1 MTCVTQLQA
10 LIMKKILSNLN
21 AAQRDAVTFG
31 IGNKF
36 HRLPPPLLIL
46 AGAGTGKTSV
56 LAHRVAYLVA
66 NGIDPS
72 RILTLVFGNNA
83 AKQMRDRTQVILREA
98 GLHSKGNLEWAGTFH
113 GVGARIVREYARQ
126 VGLRK
131 NFTIIDP
138 SDAVGLLKRVAQELP
153 LRIRK
158 QLPNL
163 AVCLK
168 IYSRKAARCCKLSV
182 VLARHFPALVGKRAV
197 LRTLLKGYEDAKLA
211 SNIVDFDDL
220 LRLWLVLLRDQKIG
234 RKIRRRFD
242 HVLVDEFQDTNGL
255 QDEILRALKPDGRG
269 LTVVGDDAQSIYSF
283 RGAEI
288 SNILDF
294 AGTSKS
300 AVKVIKLEQNYRS
313 RRPIL
318 DLCNAVMARPEDDL
332 SKTLWSKRKGK
343 QKPQLRRILD
353 GRAQAQH
360 VADGIEQARAR
371 GVPLREQAVLF
382 RNADHSAELEV
393 ELIRRGI
400 PFIKRGGPKFLEQ
413 AHIKDVLGVL
423 KWLENPR
430 DRLSALRVL
439 DLLPGVGQVAAN
451 AIFGQIDGRLT
462 PSRLKRV
469 SVPTSAT
476 PLWNDL
482 RRLLGRR
489 KMLKWPNDLDMA
501 CSGLLTRSGCK
512 AHGADFVTLQTIASQ
527 FKSRREF
534 LVGSVLDLAE
544 IALGEG
550 GDDRLTLSIVHSAK
564 GLEWER
570 VTILSAVDGH
580 FPSMRAKDRSGAEEE
595 RRVFYVALSRAKD
608 DLEILVPSRIHVPK
622 GAGKHHEVYLSL
634 KTTPFIAALD
644 ARKYLKLAEQ
654 YTAPPCRH
662 GRQVRKAEKQY
673 L

>member
-1 MTCVTQLQA
+1 
-10 LIMKKILSNLN
+10 MKKTIISGLN
-21 AAQRDAVTFG
+21 AEQRAAVMFG
-31 IGNKF
+31 IGNKCK
-36 HRLPPPLLIL
+36 RSPRPLLIL
-46 AGAGTGKTSV
+46 AGAGTGKTRV
-56 LAHRVAYLVA
+56 LAHRVVYLVA
-66 NGIDPS
+66 NGIDPNH
-72 RILTLVFGNNA
+72 ILMLVFGNNA
-83 AKQMRDRTQVILREA
+83 AKQMRDRTKMILQEA
-98 GLHSKGNLEWAGTFH
+98 ELDGRGDLNWAGTFH
-113 GVGARIVREYARQ
+113 GIGARLIRDHSHQ
-126 VGLRK
+126 VGLRP
-131 NFTIIDP
+131 NFTILDR
-138 SDAVGLLKRVAQELP
+138 SDAESLLQQVTHELP
-153 LRIRK
+153 PQIRK
-158 QLPNL
+158 RLPKM
-163 AVCLK
+163 ADCLK
-168 IYSRKAARCCKLSV
+168 IYSRKAGCCCKLSV
-182 VLARHFPALVGKRAV
+182 VLARHFPALVGKQAAV
-197 LRTLLKGYEDAKLA
+197 QTLFKAYRQAKLA
-211 SNIVDFDDL
+211 SNVADFDDL
-220 LRLWLVLLRDQKIG
+220 LRLWLVLLRDKNVG
-234 RKIRRRFD
+234 PKIRRRFD

-255 QDEILRALKPDGRG
+255 QNEILRALKPDGRG

-283 RGAEI
+283 RGAEVR
-288 SNILDF
+288 NILHF
-294 AGTSKS
+294 ARKFEAAT
-300 AVKVIKLEQNYRS
+300 KVIKLEQNYRS
-313 RRPIL
+313 SQPIL
-318 DLCNAVMARPEDDL
+318 DLCNTVMARPGDDL

-343 QKPQLRRILD
+343 RKPQLRRFLD
-353 GRAQAQH
+353 GRAQTQH
-360 VADGIEQARAR
+360 VVAGIEKARKS
-371 GVPLREQAVLF
+371 GVPLREQAVLI
-382 RNADHSAELEV
+382 RNAAHSAELEV

-430 DRLSALRVL
+430 DRLSAFRVL
-439 DLLPGVGQVAAN
+439 DLLPGVGLVAAN
-451 AIFGQIDGRLT
+451 AILGQIDGRLT

-512 AHGADFVTLQTIASQ
+512 AHGADFETLQTIASQ

-534 LVGSVLDLAE
+534 LAGSVLDLAE

-550 GDDRLTLSIVHSAK
+550 GDDRLTLSTVHSAK

-622 GAGKHHEVYLSL
+622 GAGKHHEIYLSL

-654 YTAPPCRH
+654 YTASPCRH
-662 GRQVRKAEKQY
+662 GRQVRKRKNRTCK
-673 L
+673 